1 MRISDW
7 SSDVCSSDLRGLE
20 RRRTRRPGHPRL
32 HDRRDAA
39 EVTEL
44 LAPTASRFLRHG
56 RVIQPGGAAVGV
68 AVAAACPVGLTA
80 GPLFDGSPLQ
90 AQDDTDAYGEVS
102 GGDTRPL
109 AVAQIAS
116 ARMRERGGQ

>member
-39 EVTEL
+39 EVTAL

-56 RVIQPGGAAVGV
+56 RVIQLGGAAVGV
-68 AVAAACPVGLTA
+68 AVAAACPVGLKA

-90 AQDDTDAYGEVS
+90 APAD
-102 GGDTRPL
+102 
-109 AVAQIAS
+109 
-116 ARMRERGGQ
+116 MREIGRASCRERVWQYV